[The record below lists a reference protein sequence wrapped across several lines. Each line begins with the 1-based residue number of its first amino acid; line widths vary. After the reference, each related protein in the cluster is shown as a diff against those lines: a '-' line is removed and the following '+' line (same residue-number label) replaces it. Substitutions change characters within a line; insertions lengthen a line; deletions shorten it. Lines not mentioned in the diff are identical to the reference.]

1 MILMTGPTRA
11 CRVRRLLSIGVIVC
25 ALLLSTLV
33 LLNQAEISRLAGQDE
48 ASTQDAKI
56 ALMETQIANL
66 SQAIQ
71 DNRQQATEQ
80 LKTHADRAHLDLK
93 QKLATIESALNE
105 RLAPSSLLP
114 LQAHIEALA
123 ARVNAPRE
131 AASITPPRHIAQTKK
146 IKPQVPPFTIN
157 GVELRGSERF
167 LVILPSGSSTLGEAT
182 LLRQGES
189 TAGWQLDAIDGATAV
204 FLREG
209 QALRL
214 AIP

>member
-1 MILMTGPTRA
+1 MKIA
-11 CRVRRLLSIGVIVC
+11 VIVW

-33 LLNQAEISRLAGQDE
+33 LLNQAEVSRLGGQSEAGPH
-48 ASTQDAKI
+48 DAKI
-56 ALMETQIANL
+56 ALLETQVANL

-71 DNRQQATEQ
+71 DTRQQAMEQ
-80 LKTHADRAHLDLK
+80 LKEHTDRSHQDLK

-114 LQAHIEALA
+114 LLAQIEALA
-123 ARVNAPRE
+123 ARVDAPRE

-204 FLREG
+204 FIREDR
-209 QALRL
+209 ALRL